1 MLIII
6 LTNTNFN
13 LDINECETNNHDC
26 DINATC
32 DNTFGSFTCTC
43 NIGYEGDG
51 EVCVGKNNFFLSRMY
66 FNKFILEFLSFE
78 LIFNF
83 N

>member
-13 LDINECETNNHDC
+13 LDVNECETNDHDC

-51 EVCVGKNNFFLSRMY
+51 EVCVGKNIYFSFQNVFLQIH
-66 FNKFILEFLSFE
+66 FVIFKF
-78 LIFNF
+78 
-83 N
+83 